1 MEAVDPDTRTPSVV
15 VLSQSAMNVVP
26 YLSAIAEIEDVLAD
40 MLGADVV
47 PMCPRSG
54 RWAET
59 LRERQR
65 LRRIAGRWS
74 ATRPLDFARPARRH
88 DVGVVVVN
96 NLHQLGMLDSI
107 PDWRRQADRWV
118 AYIVEI
124 WPSFAAESEST
135 LHTVASQFD
144 HVFTCINWSVEPLQA
159 ASGTPWTFLA
169 HPVDTLAV
177 AFHRHAH
184 RPIDVSNRGRRTAAQ
199 HQVLVDWCRTTDRF
213 YEFDTGLPIITDHRV
228 HRAHFV
234 EQCARSKVFVS
245 NFARFDQPELHEGH
259 EEVGL
264 RYVEG
269 LAAGA
274 ILIGRHPDRAWLRH
288 VLGDVQG
295 LVDFA
300 PDATE
305 VPPALVELLADPE
318 ACDRV
323 HVANRRLALER
334 HDVAHAWTA
343 IADLLGVP
351 VGPGVAARIER
362 LRAAAEAL

>member
-1 MEAVDPDTRTPSVV
+1 M
-15 VLSQSAMNVVP
+15 
-26 YLSAIAEIEDVLAD
+26 
-40 MLGADVV
+40 
-47 PMCPRSG
+47 
-54 RWAET
+54 
-59 LRERQR
+59 
-65 LRRIAGRWS
+65 
-74 ATRPLDFARPARRH
+74 
-88 DVGVVVVN
+88 
-96 NLHQLGMLDSI
+96 
-107 PDWRRQADRWV
+107 
-118 AYIVEI
+118 
-124 WPSFAAESEST
+124 
-135 LHTVASQFD
+135 
-144 HVFTCINWSVEPLQA
+144 FTCINWSVEPLQA